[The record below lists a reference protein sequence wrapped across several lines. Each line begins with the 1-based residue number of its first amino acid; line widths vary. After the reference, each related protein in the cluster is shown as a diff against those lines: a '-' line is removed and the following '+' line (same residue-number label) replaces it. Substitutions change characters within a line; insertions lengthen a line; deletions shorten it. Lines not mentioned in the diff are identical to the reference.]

1 MKTKTHLNISLTVLL
16 LLFSLSA
23 SAYQWTGYFITG
35 SGSGCGSL
43 GRSVYF
49 TNSAG
54 CQTNV
59 NVSIT
64 LQRNVGGSFVP
75 VETKTSTICNTEVY
89 FSGLTQSGEY
99 RFKIT
104 GTVNPAICGVSN
116 PIDPFTSDPITLTVV
131 PTPTPTFNL
140 NGAPEQ
146 YYSTSGN
153 PNYFSVTGC
162 VPIKLNYTGSGGINL
177 YKVEIVEKTSTGGN
191 VSGGYSYASGWVIGA
206 VPSTITL
213 PLLSTSKYYFVTLT
227 TDNGTC
233 YINRTSFIY
242 TNPNGPTASIAYKA
256 NGSEISTNCSAPSQF
271 YSCSAFP
278 IALTNQST
286 NSDKY
291 IIILEKSTSGT
302 CSGPFTSVYNSG
314 EIPTFPT
321 DLKNMSGTNGTYLQS
336 HTGFYRIAV
345 AGINVCGVT
354 QSLVTSYFQVASEP
368 QPVATFKVNGTTLPT
383 ACEATIPAFFS
394 CPAFNLNL
402 NNLSTNAV
410 TYELKIL
417 YHATDPCAIMAEIY
431 NSGIV
436 PTIPSNLKNLP
447 IFESDYISNHPG
459 YYMIVLVTHG
469 SCTALSFNWGF
480 MRIVTGP
487 TASAAFTTT
496 VSTKASGTQF
506 TIGSPVCTVPYNTGL
521 TYINGGTQSCG
532 GVNGYTYPME
542 TSNVSNA
549 NPVGRNWTALNLANV
564 GAGIGSQE
572 YSITVTCD
580 IWRSSNNTWENMNLG
595 GVPEHFENQATIQLN
610 NLLDYDDI
618 DDTYE
623 FNRYFAVYAQNNE
636 IFRITLTVQ
645 NECGSATQSQIIKL
659 NTSLLKKGSSS
670 DSEENTEE
678 DMLHAP
684 TVFPNP
690 ATSDLRFE
698 IPTADKD
705 KVSIVL
711 FDFNGAHVMDVV
723 KDSEASEGMSSYKAN
738 LDKLTNG
745 MYLYEITLNNTVY
758 KGKISKQ

>member
-23 SAYQWTGYFITG
+23 SAYQWTGYFTTG
-35 SGSGCGSL
+35 SGTGCGSL

-54 CQTNV
+54 CHTNV
-59 NVSIT
+59 NVTIS
-64 LQRNVGGSFVP
+64 LQRNISGNFVT

-89 FSGLTQSGEY
+89 FSGLTQSGDY

-104 GTVNPAICGVSN
+104 GTVNAAICGVSN
-116 PIDPFTSDPITLTVV
+116 PIDPFTSDPISLTIV

-153 PNYFSVTGC
+153 TNYFSVTGC

-191 VSGGYSYASGWVIGA
+191 VSGGYSYTSGWVIGA

-256 NGSEISTNCSAPSQF
+256 NGSAISTNCSAPSQF

-278 IALTNQST
+278 IALTNQSS
-286 NSDKY
+286 NCDKY

-314 EIPTFPT
+314 QISSFPS
-321 DLKNMSGTNGTYLQS
+321 DLKNMPGTGGTYLQS
-336 HTGFYRIAV
+336 NTGFYRIAV

-354 QSLVTSYFQVASEP
+354 QSLVTSYLKVNSEP
-368 QPVATFKVNGTTLPT
+368 QPAASFNVNGTTLPT
-383 ACEATIPAFFS
+383 ACEATIPSFFG
-394 CPAFNLNL
+394 CPAFSLNL
-402 NNLSTNAV
+402 NNTSSNASN
-410 TYELKIL
+410 YELKVL

-431 NSGIV
+431 NSGITTTL
-436 PTIPSNLKNLP
+436 PGNLKNLP
-447 IFESDYISNHPG
+447 ISESDYISNHPG

-480 MRIVTGP
+480 MHVVTGP
-487 TASAAFTTT
+487 TANAGFTTT

-542 TSNVSNA
+542 TSNVGNA
-549 NPVGRNWTALNLANV
+549 NPVGRLFTTFNLGNVTA
-564 GAGIGSQE
+564 GTGSQQF
-572 YSITVTCD
+572 SVTVTSD
-580 IWRSSNNTWENMNLG
+580 IWNSSNNTWVNMNYLG
-595 GVPEHFENQATIQLN
+595 EPEHFENQVSIPLTG
-610 NLLDYDDI
+610 LLYYDEI
-618 DDTYE
+618 APTHPY
-623 FNRYFAVYAQNNE
+623 NQYFLTAPNNE
-636 IFRITLTVQ
+636 IFRITLTVE
-645 NECGSATQSQIIKL
+645 NECGSATQTQIIKL
-659 NTSLLKKGSSS
+659 NTTLLKKGDSSGN
-670 DSEENTEE
+670 EENTEE
-678 DMLHAP
+678 QMLQAP

-690 ATSDLRFE
+690 ATSDLSFE
-698 IPTADKD
+698 IPTAEKD
-705 KVSIVL
+705 KISIVL
-711 FDFNGAHVMDVV
+711 YDFNGAHVMDVV
-723 KDSEASEGMSSYKAN
+723 KDSEASEGMSSYKAD

-745 MYLYEITLNNTVY
+745 MYLYEITVNNTVY